1 MLATHNHLRIA
12 HRSPWKVDQ
21 KGGKQRDLLLLV
33 MVPLLAEH
41 REDNPAIDCP
51 VDHLEKLLVES
62 ESLLKALSEYV
73 SNHGKI
79 KTETFSEI

>member
-1 MLATHNHLRIA
+1 MFATHNHLRIA

-41 REDNPAIDCP
+41 REDNPAKDCS
-51 VDHLEKLLVES
+51 VDHLEELLVES
-62 ESLLKALSEYV
+62 ESLLKVLSE
-73 SNHGKI
+73 
-79 KTETFSEI
+79 

>member
-1 MLATHNHLRIA
+1 MLF
-12 HRSPWKVDQ
+12 
-21 KGGKQRDLLLLV
+21 LV
-33 MVPLLAEH
+33 VVPLLAEH